1 MTRLALGT
9 LAAALAVGLG
19 SAAPVPKDASKPDP
33 TPDLKAAFDTAAR
46 AVKAEKWP
54 GEDDERLLKN
64 TARVVFE
71 RALKAAGQKPRA
83 LPVDYEKL
91 TKLNVTGE
99 YAGNPLNNN
108 VLIAGTVARGSARDS
123 VIFASGHVQLTI
135 VENCVIVAPSV
146 RVSTAYNCV
155 IVSGENLKLLS
166 ARRRPN
172 GGEGSV
178 LVAGKWIR
186 ASTLD
191 GAVCHVIAPGTDPS
205 PDDPK
210 GAVAGAKFVAIQA
223 TRGEGSIFLN
233 EPAATKFTLT
243 KEATHLPPKF
253 PLAK

>member
-9 LAAALAVGLG
+9 LLAALAVGLG
-19 SAAPVPKDASKPDP
+19 TAAPVPKDASRPDP
-33 TPDLKAAFDTAAR
+33 TPDLKVAFDAAAR

-54 GEDDERLLKN
+54 AEDDERILKN

-71 RALKAAGQKPRA
+71 RALKAADQKPRA
-83 LPVDYEKL
+83 MPVDYATL
-91 TKLNVTGE
+91 TKMNVVGE

-108 VLIAGTVARGSARDS
+108 FLIAGTVARTSAKNS
-123 VIFASGHVQLTI
+123 VIFASGNVQLGI
-135 VENCVIVAPSV
+135 AENCIVVAPSI
-146 RVSTAYNCV
+146 RASTTYNCV
-155 IVSGENLKLLS
+155 FIAGDHLRVLS
-166 ARRRPN
+166 SRRRPN

-191 GAVCHVIAPGTDPS
+191 GAVCHVIAPGTDPA

-210 GAVAGAKFVAIQA
+210 GAAAGVKYTAIQTTRADSVTVLNAQAVLKSTTTKDA
-223 TRGEGSIFLN
+223 TFI
-233 EPAATKFTLT
+233 
-243 KEATHLPPKF
+243 EAKF